1 MKTLEDYMKLN
12 YRLEFEPDEDEGGYV
27 AYFPEL
33 PGCITM
39 GDTIEEAAANAVD
52 AKRTCLR
59 KKINIPVSLNFVC
72 PRLCISF

>member
-33 PGCITM
+33 PAM
-39 GDTIEEAAANAVD
+39 YA
-52 AKRTCLR
+52 
-59 KKINIPVSLNFVC
+59 
-72 PRLCISF
+72 

>member
-39 GDTIEEAAANAVD
+39 DVYPYSAEPDDKPEV
-52 AKRTCLR
+52 
-59 KKINIPVSLNFVC
+59 
-72 PRLCISF
+72 